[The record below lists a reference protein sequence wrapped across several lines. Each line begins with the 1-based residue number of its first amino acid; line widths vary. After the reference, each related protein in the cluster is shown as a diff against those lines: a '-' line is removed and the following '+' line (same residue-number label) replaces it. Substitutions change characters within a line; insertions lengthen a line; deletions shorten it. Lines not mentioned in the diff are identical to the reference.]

1 MDGVFSSRPRS
12 CRRVVVRAADG
23 GPPEG
28 SVIRGPELVSARY
41 AQRSEMSRFIRRI
54 SDGVIAENQ
63 GKARGAGELRAVL
76 FPSKHSRVRI
86 PSPALE
92 TFGRSIGLPF
102 SGRDVDCNAPSM
114 ARVRTLTILRSI
126 SPGPPIP
133 SMRPHGPL
141 FRRGVDSTHDVGV
154 LARSRRRSKTRTAS
168 SRPALWTGYS
178 ELRIVRRC
186 LEDPRIPP

>member
-1 MDGVFSSRPRS
+1 MDVSSAPS
-12 CRRVVVRAADG
+12 KLPAVNSEFG
-23 GPPEG
+23 G
-28 SVIRGPELVSARY
+28 
-41 AQRSEMSRFIRRI
+41 QRSASYLYGAVGVRPASACRANRTELRRFIRRVTH
-54 SDGVIAENQ
+54 GVIAENQ
-63 GKARGAGELRAVL
+63 RKTRRPGDLRVVP

-114 ARVRTLTILRSI
+114 ARVRALPILRSI